1 MTAIPQPNCTP
12 QTSQGSIPKFIL
24 LSIIGLFIFFV
35 PVSEGRVPLVMLVTF
50 IKDTLKNANLLPYLA
65 LGISASL
72 MVTLFLGKVMKIPF
86 FKRHHKGDTAFRIS
100 FYVAGLILSVM
111 ILTKQAPA
119 FILDP
124 EVGGLAL
131 YLSAVI
137 FLTVSLAGWLVSII
151 LNSGIV
157 EFMAVILEPIMRP
170 AFKLPGDSAVDA
182 MSAFVSSSAVGVYI
196 ADQHY
201 LDGRYTRKEAYGVVT
216 NFCVMSV
223 GYMGVISGIGNVSQ
237 YFTEIVLTIFASVF
251 IITAIMMRLPPI
263 ATLPGIYND
272 GSTQTPEQ
280 RKPVKRANRFKD
292 AVDIAVQ
299 QSAHFNIPSFGKSFI
314 SAIFFGQKIVGFL
327 MCIVVLAM
335 ATYYYTPVFTIIGQ
349 PMAPVLDFFGIPD
362 AAKIGA
368 ATLIGFIDVTLPAIA
383 VSDPSIAPMA
393 AFFIVAL
400 SAVQVISVSEAAIAM
415 VEAHFMV
422 RVWHLLVIF
431 VLRTAIAIPVVAAS
445 AHFFF

>member
-1 MTAIPQPNCTP
+1 MAAA
-12 QTSQGSIPKFIL
+12 QGTKHQATGKGSPLKALFLSL
-24 LSIIGLFIFFV
+24 LGLFIFFV
-35 PVSEGRVPLVMLVTF
+35 PVDEGRVPLVMLVTF

-65 LGISASL
+65 VGISASL
-72 MVTLFLGKVMKIPF
+72 MLTLYLGKIKKVPF

-100 FYVAGLILSVM
+100 FYVAGLILSLM
-111 ILTKQAPA
+111 ILTKNAPA

-137 FLTVSLAGWLVSII
+137 FLTVSLAGWLVSIV
-151 LNSGIV
+151 LNSGVV
-157 EFMAVILEPIMRP
+157 EFMAVLLEPIMRP
-170 AFKLPGDSAVDA
+170 LFKLPGDSAVDA
-182 MSAFVSSSAVGVYI
+182 MSAFVSSSAVGVFI

-201 LDGRYTRKEAYGVVT
+201 LDGRYTRKEGYGVVT
-216 NFCVMSV
+216 NFCVMSI

-237 YFTEIVLTIFASVF
+237 YYTEIVLTIFASVF
-251 IITAIMMRLPPI
+251 VITAIMMRIPPL
-263 ATLPGIYND
+263 ATLPSTYHD
-272 GSTQTPEQ
+272 GSTQTAEQ
-280 RKPVKRANRFKD
+280 RVPKKRENRFQD
-292 AVDIAVQ
+292 AVDVAVK
-299 QSAHFNIPSFGKSFI
+299 QSAFFTLPFFAKSFI
-314 SAIFFGQKIVGFL
+314 SALFFGQKIVGFL
-327 MCIVVLAM
+327 VSIVVVAM
-335 ATYYYTPVFTIIGQ
+335 AVYYYTPFFQYIGQ
-349 PMAPVLDFFGIPD
+349 PMVPVLEFFNIPD

-400 SAVQVISVSEAAIAM
+400 SAVQIISVSEAAIAM

>member
-1 MTAIPQPNCTP
+1 MSATPPTSCPTQTP
-12 QTSQGSIPKFIL
+12 QGSVPKFIL
-24 LSIIGLFIFFV
+24 LSLIGLFIFFV
-35 PVSEGRVPLVMLVTF
+35 PVSEGRVPLVLLVTV
-50 IKDTLKNANLLPYLA
+50 IKDFLKNANLLPFLA
-65 LGISASL
+65 LSISASL
-72 MVTLFLGKVMKIPF
+72 MLTLYLGKVKKIPF

-100 FYVAGLILSVM
+100 FYTAGLILSLM
-111 ILTKQAPA
+111 ILTKQAPD

-157 EFMAVILEPIMRP
+157 EFMAVILEPVMRP

-201 LDGRYTRKEAYGVVT
+201 LDGRYTRREAYGVVT

-251 IITAIMMRLPPI
+251 IITAIMMRIPPLR
-263 ATLPGIYND
+263 TLPNVYHD
-272 GSTQTPEQ
+272 GTTQKKEERVP
-280 RKPVKRANRFKD
+280 PKRENRLKD
-292 AVDIAVQ
+292 AVDVAVK
-299 QSAHFNIPSFGKSFI
+299 QSAHFTLPSFGKSFI

-327 MCIVVLAM
+327 VGIVVVAM
-335 ATYYYTPVFTIIGQ
+335 AVYYYTPFFTYVGQ
-349 PMAPVLDFFGIPD
+349 PMAPILEFFGIPD

-393 AFFIVAL
+393 AFFIVSL
-400 SAVQVISVSEAAIAM
+400 SAVQIISVSEAAIAM

-445 AHFFF
+445 AHIFF